1 MASLHGVS
9 RRVQIF
15 QRRFYPSCGHLL
27 GNNKDDTDTAS
38 QNLGT
43 MIHKVLPHNGTNRL
57 SSLFRERQYR
67 SLAGPVGFGFSSCRH
82 MSSTP
87 EEWSD
92 KVDGFDFAA
101 EEIIPDGT
109 IEAVASSVPVINE
122 VAIAAADSFYPVA
135 ALQYLVDG
143 VHSFTGLNWWAS
155 IVMTTLIIRGLTV
168 PAHLNQLKATF
179 KLEMLKPRLEELRE
193 EMNSKTMDPETMA
206 DGKKRMQA
214 LFHEYGVT
222 PLTPLKGVLIQG
234 TIFVS
239 FFFAIRNMAEKVP
252 SFKSGGTLWFTDLSI
267 PDSSY
272 VLPLLT
278 ALTYLI
284 TVECDMA
291 AGHEGNPMAGTMK
304 KVSRILSFVLVPVM
318 MSFETALFGFWL
330 TSNLFSIGYGLVLK
344 RPEVRRLL
352 NIPILGNSP
361 TQQSPPSPMHFPFS
375 PAKEESVVRE
385 NIPIP
390 SETSRVSD
398 RRISRNSVLRQRMR
412 TLQRQI
418 KDIKNSK

>member
-239 FFFAIRNMAEKVP
+239 FFFA
-252 SFKSGGTLWFTDLSI
+252 
-267 PDSSY
+267 
-272 VLPLLT
+272 
-278 ALTYLI
+278 
-284 TVECDMA
+284 CDMA